1 MSKFGYF
8 LFQRLVTLQLQTEQ
22 WALFNFNCHFS
33 NFAMTHVSLNVKRH
47 ELVTFSTVE
56 IIADRSLATSSISL
70 SDQIRIFDMWPML

>member
-1 MSKFGYF
+1 
-8 LFQRLVTLQLQTEQ
+8 
-22 WALFNFNCHFS
+22 
-33 NFAMTHVSLNVKRH
+33 MTHVSLNVKRH